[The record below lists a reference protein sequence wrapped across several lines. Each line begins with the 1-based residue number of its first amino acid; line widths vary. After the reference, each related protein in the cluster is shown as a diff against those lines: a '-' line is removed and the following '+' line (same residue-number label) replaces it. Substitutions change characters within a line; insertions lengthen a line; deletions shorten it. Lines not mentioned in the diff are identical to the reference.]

1 MRDNSPSGR
10 RRFLKRAGT
19 ALTVGAG
26 IGIASQ
32 SAAAA
37 TTDKTYQ
44 IEIVPLDES
53 TSFDIE
59 FGSDVDPSVAQ
70 EPSDGSCNSYGSTVY
85 GSIDSEN
92 GKAVIGVDTYDL
104 ESVEIDDGPA
114 AFGAQFIE
122 ENFQPVVSPMPDVK
136 KFCQIEIT
144 GNGGYVVGVPYEE
157 GVETCRVDQH
167 GDIWGVND
175 TAEFEI
181 SQFVGTG
188 SGTRETAKLVIVGPT
203 GSTGPGSGWSSA
215 SFNFTSQDHIAAMDY
230 NGRDSDVE
238 KRFGPSSENDL
249 LSNRID
255 THAGVCSFGYV
266 DGGVDKYQTAGFEK
280 THEGVLNDLELKNP
294 VAQPPAWMRLEDGVE
309 VSISFTDTARDCPH
323 V

>member
-1 MRDNSPSGR
+1 MRDNISSGR

-37 TTDKTYQ
+37 ATDKEYQ

-53 TSFDIE
+53 TSFDIG
-59 FGSDVDPSVAQ
+59 FKSDVDPSVAQ
-70 EPSDGSCNSYGSTVY
+70 EPSDGSCNTYGSTVS
-85 GSIDSEN
+85 GSINSGN

-104 ESVEIDDGPA
+104 ESVGIDDGPA
-114 AFGAQFIE
+114 AFGAQFIP
-122 ENFQPVVSPMPDVK
+122 ENFDPVAAPMPDVP
-136 KFCQIEIT
+136 KFCQIEVT
-144 GNGGYVVGVPYEE
+144 GNGGYVVGVPYEKD
-157 GVETCRVDQH
+157 VETSRADEH

-175 TAEFEI
+175 TPEFDM

-188 SGTRETAKLVIVGPT
+188 SGTRETAKFVIAGPT
-203 GSTGPGSGWSSA
+203 GPTGPGSGWSSA
-215 SFNFTSQDHIAAMDY
+215 SFHFTSEDHIVAMDY
-230 NGRDSDVE
+230 NGKDSDVE
-238 KRFGPSSENDL
+238 KRFGPSSETDQ
-249 LSNRID
+249 LSNRRD

-280 THEGVLNDLELKNP
+280 THEGVLNDLELEKP
-294 VAQPPAWMRLEDGVE
+294 SAQLPAWMRLEDGVE
-309 VSISFTDTARDCPH
+309 VNVSTTDTARDCPH